1 MGREITYLE
10 AITEALHEEMERD
23 ENVVLLGED
32 IGRYGGAFRVTKGLL
47 EKFGE
52 ERVLE
57 MPIAENGIV
66 GTAIGMAYMGM
77 RPVVEFQ
84 FIDFIACGFDQIVNF
99 AATSR
104 YRWGVPA
111 HIVMRG
117 PWGGMVRGGMF
128 HSRCPEMWF
137 AHSPGL
143 KVVAPGTVRDAKG
156 LMKAAIRDEDPV
168 LYLEHKWLYRRLKA
182 MLDDD
187 AVVPIG
193 KANVAL
199 EGETLTIV
207 TYGAFL
213 TICLDAAKELAR
225 EGIRAEVVDL
235 RTLYPLDRA
244 AIVASVS
251 HTNKLLIVHEDTR
264 FGGIAGEIAMTIN
277 EECFEKLDG
286 PIVRV
291 TPPDTPVPYSPTL
304 EDAFYPTLGR
314 IVKAATKLA
323 KY

>member
-10 AITEALHEEMERD
+10 AITEALREEMARD

-32 IGRYGGAFRVTKGLL
+32 IGKYGGAFKVTRGLFDR
-47 EKFGE
+47 FGE
-52 ERVLE
+52 KRVLE

-77 RPVVEFQ
+77 IPVVEFQ

-143 KVVAPGTVRDAKG
+143 KIVAPGTVRDAKG
-156 LMKAAIRDEDPV
+156 LMKAAIRDQDPV
-168 LYLEHKWLYRRLKA
+168 LYLEHKWLYRRLKDT
-182 MLDDD
+182 LDDD
-187 AVVPIG
+187 VVTPIG
-193 KANVAL
+193 KAEVAL
-199 EGETLTIV
+199 EGDSLSII
-207 TYGAFL
+207 TYGAYRTL
-213 TICLDAAKELAR
+213 CLDAAREL
-225 EGIRAEVVDL
+225 EKDGIRAEIVDL
-235 RTLYPLDRA
+235 RTIFPLDRK
-244 AIVASVS
+244 AITDSVS
-251 HTNKLLIVHEDTR
+251 KTNKVMIVHEDTR
-264 FGGIAGEIAMTIN
+264 FGGIAGEVAMTIN
-277 EECFEKLDG
+277 EDCFEKLDG

-304 EDAFYPTLGR
+304 EDAYYPSVGR
-314 IVKAATKLA
+314 IVKAARKLSA
-323 KY
+323 W